1 VKSEYHDKS
10 DEDLTNVMIENQEAV
25 EDHHPEDSAELH
37 SEKHTTDENT
47 HGNTVE
53 MSEDEDNP
61 EVQKK
66 YRHQLLQWV
75 VDADFSQEFSLQ
87 RITEHKFRVDYDE
100 AAELKSFDHVAKLM
114 KVLVYKIGL
123 SYKRQELFREELLQK
138 ISESQKTSLE
148 QVQ

>member
-1 VKSEYHDKS
+1 
-10 DEDLTNVMIENQEAV
+10 
-25 EDHHPEDSAELH
+25 
-37 SEKHTTDENT
+37 
-47 HGNTVE
+47 

-66 YRHQLLQWV
+66 YRNQLLQWV

-87 RITEHKFRVDYDE
+87 KITEHKFRVDYDE

-138 ISESQKTSLE
+138 MAESQKTSLE